1 MKVAGAKGR
10 WKQNLIGKCMRGGS
24 AYNDASVSPVVRQTL
39 LHWAYELNEAD
50 YLTGAQRVKT
60 HGAAYMPKAQLAH
73 VMTAAAAEEVNK
85 AGTAAA
91 ADAAAAEGDEDEA
104 EDDDGAGAQK
114 KEAQKARKKP
124 AKSRVTTAGAAGA
137 KRGRETTR
145 SATSKS
151 AGAKSAPEARK
162 EPPAAR
168 KEPPAAR
175 GGPPAARKDPPAARK
190 EPPAVRNF
198 WRTVATARRSTG
210 GKGSDPG
217 GAKKMQ
223 REWKAAQKAAGIVRG
238 RTYGRWLTT
247 LSHTHTLPR
256 ICSRTLTGCFA
267 PPWKAGAKQPTSGLS
282 VQYVACCSLLLLTHP
297 RIF

>member
-85 AGTAAA
+85 AGTAVA
-91 ADAAAAEGDEDEA
+91 ADAAAAAAEDDGDEA
-104 EDDDGAGAQK
+104 GDDDGAGAQK

-124 AKSRVTTAGAAGA
+124 AKSRVTTAGAAGTT
-137 KRGRETTR
+137 RGRETTR

-168 KEPPAAR
+168 KGPPAAR
-175 GGPPAARKDPPAARK
+175 GGPPAARKDPPAT
-190 EPPAVRNF
+190 RNF
-198 WRTVATARRSTG
+198 WRTVATARQSTG

-217 GAKKMQ
+217 SAKKMQ

-247 LSHTHTLPR
+247 LSHTHTLCR
-256 ICSRTLTGCFA
+256 EYARG
-267 PPWKAGAKQPTSGLS
+267 
-282 VQYVACCSLLLLTHP
+282 H
-297 RIF
+297 

>member
-85 AGTAAA
+85 AGTAVA
-91 ADAAAAEGDEDEA
+91 ADAAAAAAAEDDGDEA
-104 EDDDGAGAQK
+104 GDDDGAGAQK

-124 AKSRVTTAGAAGA
+124 AKSRVTTAGAAGTT
-137 KRGRETTR
+137 RGRETTR

-168 KEPPAAR
+168 K
-175 GGPPAARKDPPAARK
+175 D
-190 EPPAVRNF
+190 PPAVRNF

-247 LSHTHTLPR
+247 LSHTHTLCR
-256 ICSRTLTGCFA
+256 EYARG
-267 PPWKAGAKQPTSGLS
+267 
-282 VQYVACCSLLLLTHP
+282 H
-297 RIF
+297 